1 MKIYCSPDDYR
12 DLIKFKGKDLWV
24 NAYVS
29 KRFGSRSRSY
39 EFKLWIKILDVYH
52 DEASDITY
60 CEYLAYTPDNI
71 VTAPPLPAYRIQIIK
86 PFEVMTYNELKENF
100 DSIV

>member
-1 MKIYCSPDDYR
+1 MKIYCSIDNYT
-12 DLIKFKGKDLWV
+12 DLLKFKGKDLWV

-29 KRFGSRSRSY
+29 KRFGSRSNG
-39 EFKLWIKILDVYH
+39 FKLWIKILDVYY

-60 CEYLAYTPDNI
+60 CEYLAYTPDKI

-86 PFEVMTYNELKENF
+86 PFEVMTYNELKEYF